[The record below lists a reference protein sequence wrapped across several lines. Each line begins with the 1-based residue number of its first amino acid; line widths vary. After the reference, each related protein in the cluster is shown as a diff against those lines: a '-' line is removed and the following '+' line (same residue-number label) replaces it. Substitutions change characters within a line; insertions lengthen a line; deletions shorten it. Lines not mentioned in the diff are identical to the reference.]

1 MIELNELMTLKGALA
16 AFSFN
21 EQGELTEHLIAEGS
35 KLNETALDL
44 LGHVCV
50 ANTAIAT
57 MQARGWEEVS
67 GQKGFY
73 PIDGFSLIGLDWS
86 AVANKRQGVVLDNQ
100 EADYQAAFDRLGIDG
115 GAE

>member
-1 MIELNELMTLKGALA
+1 MIELNKLMTLTGALA

-57 MQARGWEEVS
+57 MQARGWEAVS
-67 GQKGFY
+67 GQEGFY

-86 AVANKRQGVVLDNQ
+86 AIANKRQGVVIANED
-100 EADYQAAFDRLGIDG
+100 ADYQAAFDMLGIEG
-115 GAE
+115 GAA